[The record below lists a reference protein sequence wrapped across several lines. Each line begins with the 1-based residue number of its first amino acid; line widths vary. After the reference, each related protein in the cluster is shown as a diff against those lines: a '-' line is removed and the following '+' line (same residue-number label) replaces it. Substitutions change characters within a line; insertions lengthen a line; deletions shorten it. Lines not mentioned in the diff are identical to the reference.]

1 MSTDFELFPG
11 KNLSG
16 LFKDIYD
23 NQQNKKQRISE
34 LIAEMKK
41 VIRHAG
47 DMAVIGP
54 IIKDLVDTSV
64 KNDDSLIKM
73 AAIAQ
78 RIIGAQHKA
87 EGDSGFLSDEEKEQL
102 LQQLDET
109 ISQVADEQDVK
120 VDELTNEIEELK
132 QKVSTKDG

>member
-1 MSTDFELFPG
+1 MSTNFELFPG

-16 LFKDIYD
+16 LFEDIYD
-23 NQQNKKQRISE
+23 NQKNKKQRISE

-41 VIRHAG
+41 IIRHSG

-64 KNDDSLIKM
+64 RNDESLIKM

-78 RIIGAQHKA
+78 RMIASKDKTIGD
-87 EGDSGFLSDEEKEQL
+87 EGFLSDKEKEQL
-102 LQQLDET
+102 LQQLE
-109 ISQVADEQDVK
+109 DVVENEMGDHDAK
-120 VDELTNEIEELK
+120 VDELTNEVEELK
-132 QKVSTKDG
+132 QKVDNG